1 MVKGEAKK
9 ATLYLCDP
17 SKNTACEKTACQNP
31 CKMTA
36 KKEFAKTD
44 SDGKEIVSIHI
55 PLQE

>member
-1 MVKGEAKK
+1 MAKGEAKK

-36 KKEFAKTD
+36 KKEFAKMD
-44 SDGKEIVSIHI
+44 SDGKEIKIEI
-55 PLQE
+55 EL

>member
-1 MVKGEAKK
+1 MAKGEAKK

-44 SDGKEIVSIHI
+44 SDGKEIKIEI
-55 PLQE
+55 ELQRI